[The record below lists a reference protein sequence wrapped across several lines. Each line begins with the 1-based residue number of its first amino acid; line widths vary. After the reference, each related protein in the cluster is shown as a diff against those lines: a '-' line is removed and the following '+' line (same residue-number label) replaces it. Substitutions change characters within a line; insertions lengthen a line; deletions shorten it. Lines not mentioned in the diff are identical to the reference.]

1 MKKFFPELFLLVVI
15 GYLLFLIKP
24 VWLGEPRGTFKT
36 KNIPAEYL
44 QLKEFIASQNGFFRT
59 FWIPRQQRFG
69 FFSSIH
75 PAISAQ
81 SFVTDSSCRSPF
93 CDLKMEMPAKWG
105 KECFPND
112 RCYVRELS
120 YFLNPKTAD
129 VLGKMGVKYI
139 IIPFDVEGEIF
150 IAEHKYNPQQR
161 REVEEFLDTIS
172 WLKKIFLVDKIAIY
186 ELPEYKERFFI
197 EESENNLIEKWTRVN
212 PTKYLVSLKI
222 KQAPVNL
229 VFSETYDEFWKLKI
243 GEEVASSQPYMGILN
258 SFLIKKNGDLEA
270 VVEFDGQKYVYSGMM
285 VSATVLFL
293 IILLFI
299 KELTS

>member
-69 FFSSIH
+69 FFSTTH
-75 PAISAQ
+75 PAIS
-81 SFVTDSSCRSPF
+81 SENFVTDSICRPPF

-105 KECFPND
+105 EECFPND

-161 REVEEFLDTIS
+161 REVEEFLDTIP
-172 WLKKIFLVDKIAIY
+172 WLKKIVLVDKIAIY

-222 KQAPVNL
+222 KQTPVNL

-243 GEEVASSQPYMGILN
+243 GEEVTSSQPYMGILN
-258 SFLIKKNGDLEA
+258 SFTINRTGNVEA
-270 VVEFDGQKYVYSGMM
+270 SVEFVGQKYVKLGALIS
-285 VSATVLFL
+285 VITFLFCVLV
-293 IILLFI
+293 FI
-299 KELTS
+299 FKIKV

>member
-1 MKKFFPELFLLVVI
+1 
-15 GYLLFLIKP
+15 
-24 VWLGEPRGTFKT
+24 
-36 KNIPAEYL
+36 
-44 QLKEFIASQNGFFRT
+44 
-59 FWIPRQQRFG
+59 
-69 FFSSIH
+69 
-75 PAISAQ
+75 
-81 SFVTDSSCRSPF
+81 
-93 CDLKMEMPAKWG
+93 MEMPAKWG
-105 KECFPND
+105 EECFPND
-112 RCYVRELS
+112 HCYVRELS

-161 REVEEFLDTIS
+161 REVEEFLDTIP
-172 WLKKIFLVDKIAIY
+172 WLKKIVLVDKIAIY

-243 GEEVASSQPYMGILN
+243 GEEVTSSQPYMGILN
-258 SFLIKKNGDLEA
+258 SFLINKNGDLEA
-270 VVEFDGQKYVYSGMM
+270 VVEFEGQKYVYSGMM